1 MLNEMKSRSAE
12 SDETN
17 SNSKSKK
24 EKVSS
29 SEKINSIREFSNP
42 DGRITTLDPA
52 AYIKLPHPYEDWVD
66 QPIKELTED
75 QKNRLEHSLDG
86 LSAIAIPKP
95 QTDNEKEELVAKFL
109 SGLKKLL
116 SKEDN
121 WTFIQPLLLSMENC
135 MKCQTCS
142 EECPIYLSSGREEIY
157 RPIFRG
163 EILRRIINNYLKPG
177 GKLFHKF
184 SGSDIDLNWE
194 TIARLAELS
203 YRCTMCRR
211 CAQACPIGIDNGL
224 ITREIRKLMSQ
235 ELGFAP
241 DELHTSGTIKQM
253 KTGSSTGTNP
263 TAMLDI
269 VEFIEED
276 MKDLYDLDIKIPIDK
291 ENADILL
298 IHNFGEYLS
307 WPENIMA
314 FAIIFEKAGI
324 NWTLSS
330 QMGGYDSVNYGL
342 FYDDVQ
348 LARVALE
355 HIRIAKKLN
364 VKKIVMGECGHAHKA
379 LMPIADRILVDDNIV
394 PRESAFPV
402 LEEIVFSG
410 KIKFDSSKNDFP
422 VTLHDPCNTT
432 RSMGIVEPQR
442 RILRALCPQ
451 FVEME
456 PHGVNNYCCG
466 GGSGFAIF
474 QGKNFPDW
482 RNQVSFRMKF
492 KQILDAFQDKIDPSI
507 NKYVCAP
514 CSNCKGAF
522 RDGLTY
528 YKAFEK
534 CGIIYGGLVEL
545 IVNAMVDL
553 KKPFIEWELK

>member
-1 MLNEMKSRSAE
+1 MSNRTEDPDLNEGANPKKNKLRSVK
-12 SDETN
+12 DFT
-17 SNSKSKK
+17 KQG
-24 EKVSS
+24 VQ
-29 SEKINSIREFSNP
+29 
-42 DGRITTLDPA
+42 ITSPDPA
-52 AYIKLPHPYEDWVD
+52 NYMKLPHPYEDWVD
-66 QPIKELTED
+66 PPIKELTDD

-86 LSAIAIPKP
+86 LSAISIPVP
-95 QTDNEKEELVAKFL
+95 ATDVEKEEKVAKFL
-109 SGLKKLL
+109 SGLKKLFN
-116 SKEDN
+116 KEDN
-121 WTFIQPLLLSMENC
+121 WTFFQPLLLSMENC

-142 EECPIYLSSGREEIY
+142 DECPIYISSGREEVY

-163 EILRRIINNYLKPG
+163 EILRRIINKYLKPG
-177 GKLFHKF
+177 GKLYNKF
-184 SGSDIDLNWE
+184 TGSDIELNWD
-194 TIARLAELS
+194 TVARLAELA

-211 CAQACPIGIDNGL
+211 CAQACPIGVDNGL
-224 ITREIRKLMSQ
+224 ITREIRKLFSQ
-235 ELGFAP
+235 ELGLAP
-241 DELHTSGTIKQM
+241 EELHNSGTMKQM

-269 VEFIEED
+269 IDFIEED
-276 MKDLYDLDIKIPIDK
+276 LRDLYNIDIKMPIDK
-291 ENADILL
+291 EGADILL

-314 FAIIFEKAGI
+314 FAVIFEKAGI
-324 NWTLSS
+324 SWTLSS
-330 QMGGYDSVNYGL
+330 EMGGYDSVNYGL

-355 HIRIAKKLN
+355 HINIAKRLG

-379 LMPIADRILVDDNIV
+379 LMPIADRILVDDNII

-410 KIKFDSSKNDFP
+410 KIKFDPSKNNFP
-422 VTLHDPCNTT
+422 VTLHDPCNTA

-442 RILRALCPQ
+442 RILRYLCPQ

-482 RNQVSFRMKF
+482 RNAISFRMKF
-492 KQILDAFQDKIDPSI
+492 KQVLDAFHDKIEPDVY
-507 NKYVCAP
+507 KYVCAP

-528 YKAFEK
+528 YNAFER

-545 IVNAMVDL
+545 IVNAMTDL
-553 KKPFIEWELK
+553 EKPFIEWELK

>member
-1 MLNEMKSRSAE
+1 MPNKIIKPELHDDLLNQKTKPPMSPI
-12 SDETN
+12 
-17 SNSKSKK
+17 K
-24 EKVSS
+24 EFAQK
-29 SEKINSIREFSNP
+29 N
-42 DGRITTLDPA
+42 GRA
-52 AYIKLPHPYEDWVD
+52 AYLEPENLYKLPHPYEDWVD
-66 QPIKELTED
+66 QPISELSED

-86 LSAIAIPKP
+86 LSVLSIPKP
-95 QTDNEKEELVAKFL
+95 QTDEEKEELVAKFL
-109 SGLKKLL
+109 AGLKKLFT
-116 SKEDN
+116 KENN
-121 WTFIQPLLLSMENC
+121 WTFLQPLMLSMENC

-142 EECPIYLSSGREEIY
+142 EECPIYISSGREEVY

-163 EILRRIINNYLKPG
+163 EILRRIINKYLKPG
-177 GKLFHKF
+177 GKFFNKLT
-184 SGSDIDLNWE
+184 GSDIDLNWE
-194 TIARLAELS
+194 TIAKLAELS
-203 YRCTMCRR
+203 YRCTICRR
-211 CAQACPIGIDNGL
+211 CAVSCPVGVDNGL
-224 ITREIRKLMSQ
+224 ITREIRVLFSQ
-235 ELGFAP
+235 ELGIAP
-241 DELHTSGTIKQM
+241 EELHNSGSVKQL

-269 VEFIEED
+269 IDFIEED
-276 MKDLYDLDIKIPIDK
+276 MHDLYGIDIKMPIDK
-291 ENADILL
+291 EGADILL

-314 FAIIFEKAGI
+314 FAIIFEKAGL

-330 QMGGYDSVNYGL
+330 EMGGYDSVNYGL

-355 HIRIAKKLN
+355 HIRIAKKLG
-364 VKKIVMGECGHAHKA
+364 VKKIVMGECGHAHKS
-379 LMPIADRILVDDNIV
+379 LMPIADRILVDDNII
-394 PRESAFPV
+394 PRESAFPL
-402 LEEIVFSG
+402 LEQIVFSG
-410 KIKFDSSKNDFP
+410 KIKFNSMKNNFP
-422 VTLHDPCNTT
+422 VTLHDPCNTV

-442 RILRALCPQ
+442 KILRALCPQ

-474 QGKNFPDW
+474 QGKNFPEW
-482 RNQVSFRMKF
+482 RNQIPFRMKF
-492 KQILDAFQDKIDPSI
+492 KQVLEAFSEKIDPSI

-545 IVNAMVDL
+545 IVNAMDDME
-553 KKPFIEWELK
+553 KPFIEWELK

>member
-1 MLNEMKSRSAE
+1 MLSKPTAAKSSSATDPKERKMKSIK
-12 SDETN
+12 DFTMM
-17 SNSKSKK
+17 
-24 EKVSS
+24 
-29 SEKINSIREFSNP
+29 
-42 DGRITTLDPA
+42 DGQITTLDPA
-52 AYIKLPHPYEDWVD
+52 SYMRLPYPYEDWVD
-66 QPIKELTED
+66 APIKELTDD

-86 LSAIAIPKP
+86 LSAIAISVPASEA
-95 QTDNEKEELVAKFL
+95 EKEERVAKFL
-109 SGLKKLL
+109 SGLKKLFN
-116 SKEDN
+116 KEDN
-121 WTFIQPLLLSMENC
+121 WTFLQPLLLSMENC

-142 EECPIYLSSGREEIY
+142 DECPIYISSGREEIY

-163 EILRRIINNYLKPG
+163 EILRRIINKYLKSG
-177 GKLFHKF
+177 GKFYNKF
-184 SGSDIDLNWE
+184 TGSDFELNWD
-194 TIARLAELS
+194 TVARLAELA

-211 CAQACPIGIDNGL
+211 CAQACPIGVDNGL
-224 ITREIRKLMSQ
+224 ITREIRKLFSQ
-235 ELGFAP
+235 ELELAP
-241 DELHTSGTIKQM
+241 EELHNSGTMKQM

-269 VEFIEED
+269 IDFIEED
-276 MKDLYDLDIKIPIDK
+276 LKDIHNIDLKIPIDK
-291 ENADILL
+291 EGADILL

-330 QMGGYDSVNYGL
+330 EMGGYDSVNYGL

-355 HIRIAKKLN
+355 HIRIAKKLG

-379 LMPIADRILVDDNIV
+379 LMPIADRILVGDNII

-410 KIKFDSSKNDFP
+410 KIKFDPNKNNFP
-422 VTLHDPCNTT
+422 VTLHDPCNTA

-442 RILRALCPQ
+442 KILRYLCPQ

-482 RNQVSFRMKF
+482 RNAISFRMKF
-492 KQILDAFQDKIDPSI
+492 KQVLEAFQENIEPSTY
-507 NKYVCAP
+507 KYVCAP

-528 YKAFEK
+528 YNAFEK

-545 IVNAMVDL
+545 IVNAMVDVE
-553 KKPFIEWELK
+553 KPFIEWELK

>member
-1 MLNEMKSRSAE
+1 MLNREMKS
-12 SDETN
+12 D
-17 SNSKSKK
+17 SNEVTRGKKK
-24 EKVSS
+24 E
-29 SEKINSIREFSNP
+29 INSVK
-42 DGRITTLDPA
+42 DITELEGQITSLDPEN
-52 AYIKLPHPYEDWVD
+52 YMKLPYPYTDWVD
-66 QPIKELTED
+66 HPIKELTED
-75 QKNRLEHSLDG
+75 QKKRLEHSLDG
-86 LSAIAIPKP
+86 LSALSIPIP
-95 QTDNEKEELVAKFL
+95 STELEKEEKVARFL
-109 SGLKKLL
+109 SGLKKLFN
-116 SKEDN
+116 KEDN

-142 EECPIYLSSGREEIY
+142 EECPIYISSGREEIY

-163 EILRRIINNYLKPG
+163 EILRRIINKYLKSG
-177 GKLFHKF
+177 GKFYNKLT
-184 SGSDIDLNWE
+184 GSDIELNWE
-194 TIARLAELS
+194 TVARLAELA

-211 CAQACPIGIDNGL
+211 CAQACPIGVDNGL
-224 ITREIRKLMSQ
+224 ITREIRKLFSQ
-235 ELGFAP
+235 ELELAP
-241 DELHTSGTIKQM
+241 EELHNSGTMKQL

-269 VEFIEED
+269 IDFIEED
-276 MKDLYDLDIKIPIDK
+276 LKDLHGIDIKIPIDK
-291 ENADILL
+291 KGADVLL

-314 FAIIFEKAGI
+314 FAVLFEKAGI

-330 QMGGYDSVNYGL
+330 EMGGYDSVNYGL

-355 HIRIAKKLN
+355 HIRIAKKLG

-379 LMPIADRILVDDNIV
+379 LMPIADRILVDDNII

-410 KIKFDSSKNDFP
+410 KIKFDPSKNNFP
-422 VTLHDPCNTT
+422 VTLHDPCNTA

-442 RILRALCPQ
+442 RILRYLCPQ
-451 FVEME
+451 FIEME

-482 RNQVSFRMKF
+482 RNAISFRMKF
-492 KQILDAFQDKIDPSI
+492 KQVLEAFQENIQPDIK
-507 NKYVCAP
+507 KYVCAP

-528 YKAFEK
+528 YDAYEK

-545 IVNAMVDL
+545 IVNAMVEVE
-553 KKPFIEWELK
+553 KPFIEWELK

>member
-1 MLNEMKSRSAE
+1 MLNRVVDSNLE
-12 SDETN
+12 ETT
-17 SNSKSKK
+17 KPKKK
-24 EKVSS
+24 E
-29 SEKINSIREFSNP
+29 INSVKDFTKRE
-42 DGRITTLDPA
+42 GQITSLDPA
-52 AYIKLPHPYEDWVD
+52 SYMKLPYPYADWVD
-66 QPIKELTED
+66 HPIKELTED
-75 QKNRLEHSLDG
+75 QKSRLEHSLDG
-86 LSAIAIPKP
+86 LSAIAIPIP
-95 QTDNEKEELVAKFL
+95 ATDVEKEEKVAKFL

-116 SKEDN
+116 NKEDN

-142 EECPIYLSSGREEIY
+142 DECPIYISSGREEIY

-163 EILRRIINNYLKPG
+163 EILRRIINKYLKSG
-177 GKLFHKF
+177 GKLYNKF
-184 SGSDIDLNWE
+184 TGSDIDLNWE
-194 TIARLAELS
+194 TVARLAELA

-211 CAQACPIGIDNGL
+211 CAQACPIGVDNGL
-224 ITREIRKLMSQ
+224 ITREIRKLFSQ
-235 ELGFAP
+235 ELELAP
-241 DELHTSGTIKQM
+241 EELHNSGTMKQM

-269 VEFIEED
+269 IDFIEED
-276 MKDLYDLDIKIPIDK
+276 LKDLHNIELKIPIDK
-291 ENADILL
+291 EGADVLL

-314 FAIIFEKAGI
+314 FAVLFEKAGI

-330 QMGGYDSVNYGL
+330 EMGGYDSVNYGL

-355 HIRIAKKLN
+355 HIRIAKRLG

-379 LMPIADRILVDDNIV
+379 LMPIADRILVGDNII

-410 KIKFDSSKNDFP
+410 KIKFDPSKNNFP
-422 VTLHDPCNTT
+422 VTLHYPCNTA

-442 RILRALCPQ
+442 RILRYLCPQ

-482 RNQVSFRMKF
+482 RNAISFRMKF
-492 KQILDAFQDKIDPSI
+492 KQVLEAFQENIEPGIK
-507 NKYVCAP
+507 KYVCAP

-528 YKAFEK
+528 YNAFEK

-545 IVNAMVDL
+545 IVNAMVEVE
-553 KKPFIEWELK
+553 KPFIEWELK

>member
-1 MLNEMKSRSAE
+1 MSEANLN
-12 SDETN
+12 SDN
-17 SNSKSKK
+17 KK
-24 EKVSS
+24 EKKSS

-42 DGRITTLDPA
+42 DIRITTLDSTE
-52 AYIKLPHPYEDWVD
+52 YIKLPYPYEDWVD
-66 QPIKELTED
+66 PPIKELTED
-75 QKNRLEHSLDG
+75 QKSRLEHSLDG

-95 QTDNEKEELVAKFL
+95 DTESEKEELVAKFL
-109 SGLKKLL
+109 SGLNKLL

-121 WTFIQPLLLSMENC
+121 WTFVQPLLLSMENC

-163 EILRRIINNYLKPG
+163 EILRRIVNNYLKPG
-177 GKLFHKF
+177 GKFFSKL

-291 ENADILL
+291 EDADILL

-355 HIRIAKKLN
+355 HVRIAKKLN
-364 VKKIVMGECGHAHKA
+364 AKKVVMGECGHAHKA

-410 KIKFDSSKNDFP
+410 KILFDPTKNDFP

-482 RNQVSFRMKF
+482 RNQISFRMKF
-492 KQILDAFQDKIDPSI
+492 KQVLDAFQDKIDPSVH
-507 NKYVCAP
+507 KYGCAP
-514 CSNCKGAF
+514 CSNCKGAL
-522 RDGLTY
+522 RD
-528 YKAFEK
+528 
-534 CGIIYGGLVEL
+534 
-545 IVNAMVDL
+545 
-553 KKPFIEWELK
+553 

>member
-1 MLNEMKSRSAE
+1 MS
-12 SDETN
+12 ETN
-17 SNSKSKK
+17 HYPDNKK
-24 EKVSS
+24 EKKSS

-42 DGRITTLDPA
+42 DGRITTLDSTT
-52 AYIKLPHPYEDWVD
+52 YIKLPYPYEDWVD
-66 QPIKELTED
+66 PPIKELTED
-75 QKNRLEHSLDG
+75 QKSRLEHSLDG

-95 QTDNEKEELVAKFL
+95 ETDSEKEELVAKFL

-121 WTFIQPLLLSMENC
+121 WTFVQPLLLSMENC

-163 EILRRIINNYLKPG
+163 EILRRIINNYLTPG
-177 GKLFHKF
+177 GKLFNKL

-211 CAQACPIGIDNGL
+211 CAQACPIGVDNGL

-241 DELHTSGTIKQM
+241 NELHTSGTIKQM

-276 MKDLYDLDIKIPIDK
+276 MKDLYDLEIKIPIDK
-291 ENADILL
+291 EDADILL

-355 HIRIAKKLN
+355 HVRIAKNLN
-364 VKKIVMGECGHAHKA
+364 AKKIVMGECGHAHKA
-379 LMPIADRILVDDNIV
+379 LMPIADRILIDDNIV
-394 PRESAFPV
+394 PRESAFPI

-410 KIKFDSSKNDFP
+410 KIKFDPSKNDFP

-482 RNQVSFRMKF
+482 RNQISFRMKF
-492 KQILDAFQDKIDPSI
+492 KQVLDAFQDKIDPSI
-507 NKYVCAP
+507 HKYVCAP

-528 YKAFEK
+528 YNAFEK

-545 IVNAMVDL
+545 IVNAMDDFR
-553 KKPFIEWELK
+553 KPFIEWELK

>member
-1 MLNEMKSRSAE
+1 M
-12 SDETN
+12 
-17 SNSKSKK
+17 SNQNNPADTTVIK
-24 EKVSS
+24 
-29 SEKINSIREFSNP
+29 SEKIKSVKEFSKLN
-42 DGRITTLDPA
+42 GQITYLDSEKFM
-52 AYIKLPHPYEDWVD
+52 KLPYPYEDWVD
-66 QPIKELTED
+66 PPIKELTDD

-86 LSAIAIPKP
+86 LSAVAMPVP
-95 QTDNEKEELVAKFL
+95 DTDEKKEELTAKFL
-109 SGLKKLL
+109 SGLRKLL
-116 SKEDN
+116 NKEDN
-121 WTFIQPLLLSMENC
+121 WTFIQPLILSMENC
-135 MKCQTCS
+135 MKCQSCS
-142 EECPIYLSSGREEIY
+142 EECPIYISSGKEEVY

-163 EILRRIINNYLKPG
+163 EILRRIINKYLKPG
-177 GKLFHKF
+177 GKYFYKLN
-184 SGSDIDLNWE
+184 GSDIDLNWE
-194 TIARLAELS
+194 TVARLAELA

-211 CAQACPIGIDNGL
+211 CAQACPIGVDNGL
-224 ITREIRKLMSQ
+224 ITREIRKLFSQ

-241 DELHTSGTIKQM
+241 EELHTSGTIKQL

-263 TAMLDI
+263 AALMDI
-269 VEFIEED
+269 IEFIEED
-276 MKDLYDLDIKIPIDK
+276 MKDLYGLDIKMPINK
-291 ENADILL
+291 EGADILL
-298 IHNFGEYLS
+298 IHNFGEFLS

-330 QMGGYDSVNYGL
+330 EMGGYDSVNYGL

-355 HIRIAKKLN
+355 HIRIAKKLG
-364 VKKIVMGECGHAHKA
+364 VKKIVLGECGHAHKA
-379 LMPIADRILVDDNIV
+379 LMPIADRILVDDNII

-402 LEEIVFSG
+402 LEKIVFSG
-410 KIKFDSSKNDFP
+410 KLKLNAQKNNFP
-422 VTLHDPCNTT
+422 VTLHDPCNTV

-442 RILRALCPQ
+442 KILRHICPK

-482 RNQVSFRMKF
+482 RNSVSFRMKF
-492 KQILDAFQDKIDPSI
+492 KQVLEAFKDYIEPETY
-507 NKYVCAP
+507 KYVCAP

-528 YKAFEK
+528 FNAFEK
-534 CGIIYGGLVEL
+534 TGIIYGGLVEL
-545 IVNAMVDL
+545 IVNAMEDMET
-553 KKPFIEWELK
+553 PFIEWELK

>member
-1 MLNEMKSRSAE
+1 MSNKIIAPDSNENK
-12 SDETN
+12 N
-17 SNSKSKK
+17 NKSKK
-24 EKVSS
+24 ITSVKDFS
-29 SEKINSIREFSNP
+29 KIS
-42 DGRITTLDPA
+42 GQVTLLDPSD
-52 AYIKLPHPYEDWVD
+52 YMKLPYPYEDWVD
-66 QPIKELTED
+66 KPIRELTDD
-75 QKNRLEHSLDG
+75 QKKRLEHSLDG
-86 LSAIAIPKP
+86 LSAIGIIIPA
-95 QTDNEKEELVAKFL
+95 TDNDKEERVAKFL
-109 SGLKKLL
+109 SGLKKLFN
-116 SKEDN
+116 KEDN
-121 WTFIQPLLLSMENC
+121 WTFVQPLLLSMENC

-142 EECPIYLSSGREEIY
+142 DECPIYLSSGREEIY

-163 EILRRIINNYLKPG
+163 EILRRIINKYLKPG
-177 GKLFHKF
+177 GKFFQKLN
-184 SGSDIDLNWE
+184 GADIELNWD
-194 TIARLAELS
+194 IVARLAELA

-211 CAQACPIGIDNGL
+211 CAQACPIGVDNGL
-224 ITREIRKLMSQ
+224 ITREIRKLFSQ
-235 ELGFAP
+235 ELELAP
-241 DELHTSGTIKQM
+241 DELHTSGTMKQM

-276 MKDLYDLDIKIPIDK
+276 LKDLYNLDIKIPIDK
-291 ENADILL
+291 QGADILL

-324 NWTLSS
+324 SWTLSS
-330 QMGGYDSVNYGL
+330 EMGGYDSVNYGL

-355 HIRIAKKLN
+355 HIRVAKKLG

-379 LMPIADRILVDDNIV
+379 LMPIADRILVDDNII

-410 KIKFDSSKNDFP
+410 KLKFNPNKNNFP
-422 VTLHDPCNTT
+422 VTLHDPCNTV

-442 RILRALCPQ
+442 KILRYLCPQ

-482 RNQVSFRMKF
+482 RNAISFRMKF
-492 KQILDAFQDKIDPSI
+492 KQVLEAFKDNIEPSEK
-507 NKYVCAP
+507 KYVCAP

-528 YKAFEK
+528 FNAFEK

-545 IVNAMVDL
+545 IVNAMTDL
-553 KKPFIEWELK
+553 EKPFIEWQLK